1 MTYVKTRLKR
11 ELVIDSIITIHHFE
25 YMKDFEFHGESH
37 DFWEFLY
44 VEKGTI
50 LVQAGEKQLEL
61 EKGTIVFH
69 EPNEFHS
76 LKSIGAA
83 APRLI
88 ALSFTSRSPAIRF
101 FRNQCFSLNSSEYN
115 LLSLLVHIAKEA
127 LSMPI
132 HLPHVEQLYW
142 NESLPFGTEQ
152 LILTYLELFLL
163 TLIRHHFDD
172 NNEKS
177 LKPTAAKTNHSSKT
191 SRSFITPSNEAAN
204 LDNIIEYIHFHVC
217 EQLKIEEICS
227 YFSFSRSSLQ
237 NLFHKEKGCGP
248 IEYFN
253 SLKIEKAKDMIREG
267 RKNIT
272 EISYDLSYC
281 SLQYFSRQFK
291 KFTGMSPKEYETS
304 IKSISHAFK

>member
-1 MTYVKTRLKR
+1 M
-11 ELVIDSIITIHHFE
+11 
-25 YMKDFEFHGESH
+25 
-37 DFWEFLY
+37 
-44 VEKGTI
+44 
-50 LVQAGEKQLEL
+50 
-61 EKGTIVFH
+61 
-69 EPNEFHS
+69 
-76 LKSIGAA
+76 
-83 APRLI
+83 
-88 ALSFTSRSPAIRF
+88 
-101 FRNQCFSLNSSEYN
+101 
-115 LLSLLVHIAKEA
+115 
-127 LSMPI
+127 
-132 HLPHVEQLYW
+132 
-142 NESLPFGTEQ
+142 
-152 LILTYLELFLL
+152 
-163 TLIRHHFDD
+163 
-172 NNEKS
+172 
-177 LKPTAAKTNHSSKT
+177 
-191 SRSFITPSNEAAN
+191 
-204 LDNIIEYIHFHVC
+204 HFHVC